1 MAYTVRKLLESEQ
14 FPKMKLLCGEKGL
27 DLEVKGIRIIEI
39 EDMERYLTGGEI
51 LITSFQVYLSC
62 SDREVEQHFE
72 DLVKSDISG
81 FIVKKRKEYDPTGR
95 RLSLLE
101 KHCKKYEIPL
111 VEIPGDFDYWG
122 IIRHVMIQVFDKDT
136 ARLKYFKITHD
147 SFNSFILKNNG
158 SSNTAS
164 DIIKFLS
171 IMIENPVVLYYG
183 NLNCMVS
190 TNSDN
195 SKLILSDEIQPYKP
209 NIITKFQ
216 YMKQMKGSCVQYVV
230 KFAILSEVEVYITI
244 TEENRELTEL
254 DYMAIENAIINLQYG
269 FLSEFAQDEVKKKYQ
284 RDIVHNIL
292 NGLLSSKE
300 MTEAAAQLGMKESD
314 TYRVVDF
321 HTIKKNVQRKY
332 TKEQLQEVG
341 VIVGE
346 LMYLLPDALIYR
358 NMDQIVMIQ
367 QVDSNQTEL
376 EYQKEMEE
384 VEDVIQRSILY
395 RKKDTDF
402 QIGIGKSVEGYQR
415 LKESYHE
422 ASRAIKYIDIIRLV
436 TGDKNKSVVHYSNLG
451 FFQIFGEID
460 DVTELERYIPET
472 LKKSNISVSL
482 IKANRTK
489 ITDSNV
495 YGISYG
501 YDVYAGGAGNDND
514 GDAKDGRSGGFVGF
528 NDEGLLKNNN
538 MYYCDVVRG
547 TKDLVGPFSGKSELD
562 TVYAFNSQ
570 EKVEGENN
578 NYRIYRKLDQ
588 SLDQIEKNNSIL
600 NSSHEKDDASGWDIY
615 TIGHMNPV
623 KTFETLKNAV
633 LVSKGD
639 SVKADLNA
647 YESSA
652 KAVLMS
658 DTKTTLNTGES
669 DTPEPS
675 ESQDPCDENIKL
687 TINKVWKDL
696 NNFDHS
702 RPNSITVTISRTWK
716 DKAGNEKTETVP
728 RYESYKIEGSSDKSK
743 WQKVIKELPA
753 YTTDGDEIYY
763 YTYSITEAKVDGYT
777 TTIDKSQ
784 DGFTFTIT
792 NRHFPGLP
800 DTGGYGSYL
809 IYLIAVL
816 LFLVYFV
823 MRYKKCKENKKAEKL

>member
-62 SDREVEQHFE
+62 NDREVEQHFE

-111 VEIPGDFDYWG
+111 VEISEDSYYWG
-122 IIRHVMIQVFDKDT
+122 IIRYVIMQVFDKAT

-147 SFNSFILKNNG
+147 NFNTFILNNNG
-158 SSNTAS
+158 SCNTAS
-164 DIIKFLS
+164 NIIKFLS
-171 IMIENPVVLYYG
+171 VMIENPVVLYYG

-230 KFAILSEVEVYITI
+230 KFAILSEVEIYITI
-244 TEENRELTEL
+244 TEENRGLTEL

-269 FLSEFAQDEVKKKYQ
+269 FLSEFAQNEVKKTYQ
-284 RDIVHNIL
+284 RDLIHNIL

-321 HTIKKNVQRKY
+321 HTIKNNVQSKY
-332 TKEQLQEVG
+332 TKEQLHEVG
-341 VIVGE
+341 VIEGE
-346 LMYLLPDALIYR
+346 LKHLLPDALIYR

-384 VEDVIQRSILY
+384 VEDVIQRSIFY

-402 QIGIGKSVEGYQR
+402 QIGIGKSVKGYQR

-422 ASRAIKYIDIIRLV
+422 ASQAIKYIEIVRLV

-460 DVTELERYIPET
+460 DMTKLERYIPET
-472 LKKSNISVSL
+472 LKKLYEYDDEHKGELIPTLQMFLSNNQSIRKTAGAMFVHY
-482 IKANRTK
+482 RT
-489 ITDSNV
+489 
-495 YGISYG
+495 ISY
-501 YDVYAGGAGNDND
+501 
-514 GDAKDGRSGGFVGF
+514 R
-528 NDEGLLKNNN
+528 
-538 MYYCDVVRG
+538 M
-547 TKDLVGPFSGKSELD
+547 
-562 TVYAFNSQ
+562 
-570 EKVEGENN
+570 EKIKE
-578 NYRIYRKLDQ
+578 I
-588 SLDQIEKNNSIL
+588 
-600 NSSHEKDDASGWDIY
+600 
-615 TIGHMNPV
+615 
-623 KTFETLKNAV
+623 
-633 LVSKGD
+633 
-639 SVKADLNA
+639 
-647 YESSA
+647 
-652 KAVLMS
+652 
-658 DTKTTLNTGES
+658 TG
-669 DTPEPS
+669 
-675 ESQDPCDENIKL
+675 I
-687 TINKVWKDL
+687 
-696 NNFDHS
+696 NFD
-702 RPNSITVTISRTWK
+702 N
-716 DKAGNEKTETVP
+716 ANEVLAV
-728 RYESYKIEGSSDKSK
+728 SNGLVIYKMLN
-743 WQKVIKELPA
+743 Q
-753 YTTDGDEIYY
+753 
-763 YTYSITEAKVDGYT
+763 
-777 TTIDKSQ
+777 
-784 DGFTFTIT
+784 
-792 NRHFPGLP
+792 
-800 DTGGYGSYL
+800 
-809 IYLIAVL
+809 
-816 LFLVYFV
+816 
-823 MRYKKCKENKKAEKL
+823 

>member
-62 SDREVEQHFE
+62 NDREVEQHFE

-111 VEIPGDFDYWG
+111 VEIPEDLYYWG
-122 IIRHVMIQVFDKDT
+122 IIRYVIMQVFDKAT

-147 SFNSFILKNNG
+147 NFNTFILNNNG
-158 SSNTAS
+158 SCNTAS

-171 IMIENPVVLYYG
+171 VMIENPVVLYYG

-230 KFAILSEVEVYITI
+230 KFAILNEMEIYITI

-284 RDIVHNIL
+284 RDIIHNIL

-332 TKEQLQEVG
+332 TKEQLHEVG

-346 LMYLLPDALIYR
+346 LMHLLPDALIYR

-472 LKKSNISVSL
+472 LKKLYLYDDEHKGEL
-482 IKANRTK
+482 ITTLQMYLRNNQSIKKTAGAMFVHYRT
-489 ITDSNV
+489 
-495 YGISYG
+495 ISYRLE
-501 YDVYAGGAGNDND
+501 
-514 GDAKDGRSGGFVGF
+514 KIKQISG
-528 NDEGLLKNNN
+528 
-538 MYYCDVVRG
+538 
-547 TKDLVGPFSGKSELD
+547 
-562 TVYAFNSQ
+562 
-570 EKVEGENN
+570 
-578 NYRIYRKLDQ
+578 I
-588 SLDQIEKNNSIL
+588 
-600 NSSHEKDDASGWDIY
+600 
-615 TIGHMNPV
+615 
-623 KTFETLKNAV
+623 
-633 LVSKGD
+633 
-639 SVKADLNA
+639 
-647 YESSA
+647 
-652 KAVLMS
+652 
-658 DTKTTLNTGES
+658 
-669 DTPEPS
+669 
-675 ESQDPCDENIKL
+675 
-687 TINKVWKDL
+687 
-696 NNFDHS
+696 NFD
-702 RPNSITVTISRTWK
+702 N
-716 DKAGNEKTETVP
+716 ANEVLAV
-728 RYESYKIEGSSDKSK
+728 SNGLIIYKMLKEIE
-743 WQKVIKELPA
+743 
-753 YTTDGDEIYY
+753 
-763 YTYSITEAKVDGYT
+763 
-777 TTIDKSQ
+777 
-784 DGFTFTIT
+784 
-792 NRHFPGLP
+792 
-800 DTGGYGSYL
+800 
-809 IYLIAVL
+809 
-816 LFLVYFV
+816 
-823 MRYKKCKENKKAEKL
+823 

>member
-62 SDREVEQHFE
+62 NDREVEQHFE

-111 VEIPGDFDYWG
+111 VEIPGDFYYWG
-122 IIRHVMIQVFDKDT
+122 IIRYVIMQVFDKAT

-147 SFNSFILKNNG
+147 NFNAFILNNNG
-158 SSNTAS
+158 SCNTAS
-164 DIIKFLS
+164 NIIKFLS
-171 IMIENPVVLYYG
+171 VMIENPVVLYYG

-230 KFAILSEVEVYITI
+230 KFAILSEVEIYITI

-300 MTEAAAQLGMKESD
+300 MTEAASQLGMKESD

-472 LKKSNISVSL
+472 LKKLYLYDDEHKGEL
-482 IKANRTK
+482 ITTLQMYLRNNQSIKKTAGAMFVHYRT
-489 ITDSNV
+489 
-495 YGISYG
+495 ISYRLE
-501 YDVYAGGAGNDND
+501 
-514 GDAKDGRSGGFVGF
+514 KIKQISGINF
-528 NDEGLLKNNN
+528 
-538 MYYCDVVRG
+538 
-547 TKDLVGPFSGKSELD
+547 
-562 TVYAFNSQ
+562 
-570 EKVEGENN
+570 
-578 NYRIYRKLDQ
+578 
-588 SLDQIEKNNSIL
+588 
-600 NSSHEKDDASGWDIY
+600 DDANEVLAVSNGLIIY
-615 TIGHMNPV
+615 KM
-623 KTFETLKNAV
+623 LK
-633 LVSKGD
+633 
-639 SVKADLNA
+639 
-647 YESSA
+647 E
-652 KAVLMS
+652 
-658 DTKTTLNTGES
+658 
-669 DTPEPS
+669 
-675 ESQDPCDENIKL
+675 
-687 TINKVWKDL
+687 
-696 NNFDHS
+696 
-702 RPNSITVTISRTWK
+702 
-716 DKAGNEKTETVP
+716 
-728 RYESYKIEGSSDKSK
+728 IE
-743 WQKVIKELPA
+743 
-753 YTTDGDEIYY
+753 
-763 YTYSITEAKVDGYT
+763 
-777 TTIDKSQ
+777 
-784 DGFTFTIT
+784 
-792 NRHFPGLP
+792 
-800 DTGGYGSYL
+800 
-809 IYLIAVL
+809 
-816 LFLVYFV
+816 
-823 MRYKKCKENKKAEKL
+823 

>member
-111 VEIPGDFDYWG
+111 VEISEDSYYWG
-122 IIRHVMIQVFDKDT
+122 IIRYVIMQVFDKDT

-147 SFNSFILKNNG
+147 NFNTFILNNNG
-158 SSNTAS
+158 SCNTAS

-230 KFAILSEVEVYITI
+230 KFAILNEMEIYITI

-332 TKEQLQEVG
+332 TKEQLHEVG
-341 VIVGE
+341 VIVSE

-451 FFQIFGEID
+451 FFQIFGKVD
-460 DVTELERYIPET
+460 DMTELERCIPET
-472 LKKSNISVSL
+472 LKKLYLYDDEHKGEL
-482 IKANRTK
+482 ITTLQMYLRNNQSIKKTAGAMFVHYRT
-489 ITDSNV
+489 
-495 YGISYG
+495 ISYRLE
-501 YDVYAGGAGNDND
+501 
-514 GDAKDGRSGGFVGF
+514 KIKQISGINF
-528 NDEGLLKNNN
+528 
-538 MYYCDVVRG
+538 
-547 TKDLVGPFSGKSELD
+547 
-562 TVYAFNSQ
+562 
-570 EKVEGENN
+570 
-578 NYRIYRKLDQ
+578 
-588 SLDQIEKNNSIL
+588 
-600 NSSHEKDDASGWDIY
+600 DDANEVLAVSNGLIIY
-615 TIGHMNPV
+615 KM
-623 KTFETLKNAV
+623 LK
-633 LVSKGD
+633 
-639 SVKADLNA
+639 
-647 YESSA
+647 E
-652 KAVLMS
+652 
-658 DTKTTLNTGES
+658 
-669 DTPEPS
+669 
-675 ESQDPCDENIKL
+675 
-687 TINKVWKDL
+687 
-696 NNFDHS
+696 
-702 RPNSITVTISRTWK
+702 
-716 DKAGNEKTETVP
+716 
-728 RYESYKIEGSSDKSK
+728 IE
-743 WQKVIKELPA
+743 
-753 YTTDGDEIYY
+753 
-763 YTYSITEAKVDGYT
+763 
-777 TTIDKSQ
+777 
-784 DGFTFTIT
+784 
-792 NRHFPGLP
+792 
-800 DTGGYGSYL
+800 
-809 IYLIAVL
+809 
-816 LFLVYFV
+816 
-823 MRYKKCKENKKAEKL
+823 

>member
-62 SDREVEQHFE
+62 NDREVEQHFE

-111 VEIPGDFDYWG
+111 VEIPGDFYYWG
-122 IIRHVMIQVFDKDT
+122 IIRYVIMQVFDKAT

-147 SFNSFILKNNG
+147 NFNAFILNNNG
-158 SSNTAS
+158 SCNTAS
-164 DIIKFLS
+164 NIIKFLS
-171 IMIENPVVLYYG
+171 VMIENPVVLYYG

-230 KFAILSEVEVYITI
+230 KFAILSEVEIYITI

-300 MTEAAAQLGMKESD
+300 MTEAASQLGMKESD

-321 HTIKKNVQRKY
+321 HTITKNVQRKY

-451 FFQIFGEID
+451 FFQIFSKVD
-460 DVTELERYIPET
+460 DMTELERCIPET
-472 LKKSNISVSL
+472 LKKLYLYDDEHKGEL
-482 IKANRTK
+482 ITTLQMYLRNNQSIKKTAGAMFVHYRT
-489 ITDSNV
+489 
-495 YGISYG
+495 ISY
-501 YDVYAGGAGNDND
+501 
-514 GDAKDGRSGGFVGF
+514 R
-528 NDEGLLKNNN
+528 
-538 MYYCDVVRG
+538 
-547 TKDLVGPFSGKSELD
+547 
-562 TVYAFNSQ
+562 
-570 EKVEGENN
+570 
-578 NYRIYRKLDQ
+578 
-588 SLDQIEKNNSIL
+588 IEKI
-600 NSSHEKDDASGWDIY
+600 KQISGI
-615 TIGHMNPV
+615 
-623 KTFETLKNAV
+623 
-633 LVSKGD
+633 
-639 SVKADLNA
+639 
-647 YESSA
+647 
-652 KAVLMS
+652 
-658 DTKTTLNTGES
+658 
-669 DTPEPS
+669 
-675 ESQDPCDENIKL
+675 
-687 TINKVWKDL
+687 
-696 NNFDHS
+696 NFD
-702 RPNSITVTISRTWK
+702 N
-716 DKAGNEKTETVP
+716 ANEVLAV
-728 RYESYKIEGSSDKSK
+728 SNGLIIYKMLKEIE
-743 WQKVIKELPA
+743 
-753 YTTDGDEIYY
+753 
-763 YTYSITEAKVDGYT
+763 
-777 TTIDKSQ
+777 
-784 DGFTFTIT
+784 
-792 NRHFPGLP
+792 
-800 DTGGYGSYL
+800 
-809 IYLIAVL
+809 
-816 LFLVYFV
+816 
-823 MRYKKCKENKKAEKL
+823 

>member
-62 SDREVEQHFE
+62 NDREVEQHFE

-111 VEIPGDFDYWG
+111 VEISEDLYYWG
-122 IIRHVMIQVFDKDT
+122 IIRYVIMQVFDKVT

-147 SFNSFILKNNG
+147 NFNTFILNNNG
-158 SSNTAS
+158 SCNTAS

-171 IMIENPVVLYYG
+171 VMIENPVVLYYG

-230 KFAILSEVEVYITI
+230 KFAILNEMEIYITI

-300 MTEAAAQLGMKESD
+300 MTEAASQLGMKESD

-321 HTIKKNVQRKY
+321 HTITKNVQRKY
-332 TKEQLQEVG
+332 TKEQLHEVG
-341 VIVGE
+341 VIEGE
-346 LMYLLPDALIYR
+346 LMHLLPDALIYR

-367 QVDSNQTEL
+367 QVDSDQTEL

-422 ASRAIKYIDIIRLV
+422 ASQAIKYIEIIRQV

-451 FFQIFGEID
+451 FFQIFGKVD
-460 DVTELERYIPET
+460 DMTELERCIPET
-472 LKKSNISVSL
+472 LKKLYLYDDEHKGEL
-482 IKANRTK
+482 ITTLQMYLRNNQSIKKTAGAMFVHYRT
-489 ITDSNV
+489 
-495 YGISYG
+495 ISYRLE
-501 YDVYAGGAGNDND
+501 
-514 GDAKDGRSGGFVGF
+514 KIKQISG
-528 NDEGLLKNNN
+528 
-538 MYYCDVVRG
+538 
-547 TKDLVGPFSGKSELD
+547 
-562 TVYAFNSQ
+562 
-570 EKVEGENN
+570 
-578 NYRIYRKLDQ
+578 I
-588 SLDQIEKNNSIL
+588 
-600 NSSHEKDDASGWDIY
+600 
-615 TIGHMNPV
+615 
-623 KTFETLKNAV
+623 
-633 LVSKGD
+633 
-639 SVKADLNA
+639 
-647 YESSA
+647 
-652 KAVLMS
+652 
-658 DTKTTLNTGES
+658 
-669 DTPEPS
+669 
-675 ESQDPCDENIKL
+675 
-687 TINKVWKDL
+687 
-696 NNFDHS
+696 NFD
-702 RPNSITVTISRTWK
+702 N
-716 DKAGNEKTETVP
+716 ANEVLAV
-728 RYESYKIEGSSDKSK
+728 SNGLIIYKMLKEIE
-743 WQKVIKELPA
+743 
-753 YTTDGDEIYY
+753 
-763 YTYSITEAKVDGYT
+763 
-777 TTIDKSQ
+777 
-784 DGFTFTIT
+784 
-792 NRHFPGLP
+792 
-800 DTGGYGSYL
+800 
-809 IYLIAVL
+809 
-816 LFLVYFV
+816 
-823 MRYKKCKENKKAEKL
+823 

>member
-62 SDREVEQHFE
+62 NDREVEQHFE

-111 VEIPGDFDYWG
+111 VEIPEDFNYWR

-147 SFNSFILKNNG
+147 SFNTFVLKNNG
-158 SSNTAS
+158 SRNTAR
-164 DIIKFLS
+164 DIIGFLS
-171 IMIENPVVLYYG
+171 IMIENPVALYYG
-183 NLNCMVS
+183 NLNCMDL

-216 YMKQMKGSCVQYVV
+216 YMKQMKESCVQYVV
-230 KFAILSEVEVYITI
+230 KFTILSEVEIYITI

-300 MTEAAAQLGMKESD
+300 MIEAAAQLGMKESD

-321 HTIKKNVQRKY
+321 HTIKKKVQRKY
-332 TKEQLQEVG
+332 TQEQLNEVG
-341 VIVGE
+341 VIVDE
-346 LMYLLPDALIYR
+346 LMQLLPDVLIYR

-367 QVDSNQTEL
+367 QVYSNQTEL
-376 EYQKEMEE
+376 EYQEEMEE
-384 VEDVIQRSILY
+384 VKDIIQRSILY

-422 ASRAIKYIDIIRLV
+422 ASQAIKYIEIIRQV

-451 FFQIFGEID
+451 FFQIFGKVD
-460 DVTELERYIPET
+460 DMTELERCIPET
-472 LKKSNISVSL
+472 LKKLYLYDDEHKGEL
-482 IKANRTK
+482 ITTFQMYLRNNQSIKKTAGAMFVHYRT
-489 ITDSNV
+489 
-495 YGISYG
+495 ISYRLE
-501 YDVYAGGAGNDND
+501 
-514 GDAKDGRSGGFVGF
+514 KIKQISG
-528 NDEGLLKNNN
+528 
-538 MYYCDVVRG
+538 
-547 TKDLVGPFSGKSELD
+547 
-562 TVYAFNSQ
+562 
-570 EKVEGENN
+570 
-578 NYRIYRKLDQ
+578 I
-588 SLDQIEKNNSIL
+588 
-600 NSSHEKDDASGWDIY
+600 
-615 TIGHMNPV
+615 
-623 KTFETLKNAV
+623 
-633 LVSKGD
+633 
-639 SVKADLNA
+639 
-647 YESSA
+647 
-652 KAVLMS
+652 
-658 DTKTTLNTGES
+658 
-669 DTPEPS
+669 
-675 ESQDPCDENIKL
+675 
-687 TINKVWKDL
+687 
-696 NNFDHS
+696 NFD
-702 RPNSITVTISRTWK
+702 N
-716 DKAGNEKTETVP
+716 ANEVLAV
-728 RYESYKIEGSSDKSK
+728 SNGLIIYKMLKEIE
-743 WQKVIKELPA
+743 
-753 YTTDGDEIYY
+753 
-763 YTYSITEAKVDGYT
+763 
-777 TTIDKSQ
+777 
-784 DGFTFTIT
+784 
-792 NRHFPGLP
+792 
-800 DTGGYGSYL
+800 
-809 IYLIAVL
+809 
-816 LFLVYFV
+816 
-823 MRYKKCKENKKAEKL
+823 

>member
-1 MAYTVRKLLESEQ
+1 MGYTVRKLLESEQ

-111 VEIPGDFDYWG
+111 VEISEDSYYWG
-122 IIRHVMIQVFDKDT
+122 IIRYVIMQVFDKDT

-147 SFNSFILKNNG
+147 NFNTFILNNNG
-158 SSNTAS
+158 SCNTAS

-230 KFAILSEVEVYITI
+230 KFAILNEMEIYITI

-284 RDIVHNIL
+284 RDLIHNIL

-332 TKEQLQEVG
+332 TKEQLHEVG

-451 FFQIFGEID
+451 FFQIFGKVD
-460 DVTELERYIPET
+460 DMTELERCIPET
-472 LKKSNISVSL
+472 LKKLYLYDDEHKGEL
-482 IKANRTK
+482 ITTLQMYLRNKQSIRKTADAMFVHYRT
-489 ITDSNV
+489 
-495 YGISYG
+495 ISYRLE
-501 YDVYAGGAGNDND
+501 
-514 GDAKDGRSGGFVGF
+514 KIKQISG
-528 NDEGLLKNNN
+528 
-538 MYYCDVVRG
+538 
-547 TKDLVGPFSGKSELD
+547 
-562 TVYAFNSQ
+562 
-570 EKVEGENN
+570 
-578 NYRIYRKLDQ
+578 I
-588 SLDQIEKNNSIL
+588 
-600 NSSHEKDDASGWDIY
+600 
-615 TIGHMNPV
+615 
-623 KTFETLKNAV
+623 
-633 LVSKGD
+633 
-639 SVKADLNA
+639 
-647 YESSA
+647 
-652 KAVLMS
+652 
-658 DTKTTLNTGES
+658 
-669 DTPEPS
+669 
-675 ESQDPCDENIKL
+675 
-687 TINKVWKDL
+687 
-696 NNFDHS
+696 NFD
-702 RPNSITVTISRTWK
+702 N
-716 DKAGNEKTETVP
+716 ANEVLAV
-728 RYESYKIEGSSDKSK
+728 SNGLIIYKMLKEIE
-743 WQKVIKELPA
+743 
-753 YTTDGDEIYY
+753 
-763 YTYSITEAKVDGYT
+763 
-777 TTIDKSQ
+777 
-784 DGFTFTIT
+784 
-792 NRHFPGLP
+792 
-800 DTGGYGSYL
+800 
-809 IYLIAVL
+809 
-816 LFLVYFV
+816 
-823 MRYKKCKENKKAEKL
+823 

>member
-62 SDREVEQHFE
+62 NDREVEQHFE

-111 VEIPGDFDYWG
+111 VEISEDSYYWG
-122 IIRHVMIQVFDKDT
+122 IIRYVIMQVFDKAT

-147 SFNSFILKNNG
+147 NFNAFILNNNG
-158 SSNTAS
+158 SCNTAS
-164 DIIKFLS
+164 NIIKFLS
-171 IMIENPVVLYYG
+171 VMIENPVVLYYG

-230 KFAILSEVEVYITI
+230 KFAILSEVEIYITI

-321 HTIKKNVQRKY
+321 HTITKNVQRKY
-332 TKEQLQEVG
+332 TKEQLHEVG
-341 VIVGE
+341 VIEGE
-346 LMYLLPDALIYR
+346 LMHLLPDALIYR

-367 QVDSNQTEL
+367 QVDSEQTEL

-436 TGDKNKSVVHYSNLG
+436 TGDKNKSVVHYSSLG

-472 LKKSNISVSL
+472 LKKLYLYDDEHKGEL
-482 IKANRTK
+482 ITTLQMYLRNNQSIKKTASAMFVHYRT
-489 ITDSNV
+489 
-495 YGISYG
+495 ISYRLE
-501 YDVYAGGAGNDND
+501 
-514 GDAKDGRSGGFVGF
+514 KIKQISG
-528 NDEGLLKNNN
+528 
-538 MYYCDVVRG
+538 
-547 TKDLVGPFSGKSELD
+547 
-562 TVYAFNSQ
+562 
-570 EKVEGENN
+570 
-578 NYRIYRKLDQ
+578 I
-588 SLDQIEKNNSIL
+588 
-600 NSSHEKDDASGWDIY
+600 
-615 TIGHMNPV
+615 
-623 KTFETLKNAV
+623 
-633 LVSKGD
+633 
-639 SVKADLNA
+639 
-647 YESSA
+647 
-652 KAVLMS
+652 
-658 DTKTTLNTGES
+658 
-669 DTPEPS
+669 
-675 ESQDPCDENIKL
+675 
-687 TINKVWKDL
+687 
-696 NNFDHS
+696 NFD
-702 RPNSITVTISRTWK
+702 N
-716 DKAGNEKTETVP
+716 ANEVLAV
-728 RYESYKIEGSSDKSK
+728 SNGLIIYKMLKEIE
-743 WQKVIKELPA
+743 
-753 YTTDGDEIYY
+753 
-763 YTYSITEAKVDGYT
+763 
-777 TTIDKSQ
+777 
-784 DGFTFTIT
+784 
-792 NRHFPGLP
+792 
-800 DTGGYGSYL
+800 
-809 IYLIAVL
+809 
-816 LFLVYFV
+816 
-823 MRYKKCKENKKAEKL
+823 

>member
-62 SDREVEQHFE
+62 NDREVEQHFE

-111 VEIPGDFDYWG
+111 VEISEDSYYWG
-122 IIRHVMIQVFDKDT
+122 IIRYVIMQVFDKAT

-147 SFNSFILKNNG
+147 NFNTFILNNNG
-158 SSNTAS
+158 SCNTAS
-164 DIIKFLS
+164 NIIKFLS
-171 IMIENPVVLYYG
+171 VMIENPVVLYYG

-230 KFAILSEVEVYITI
+230 KFAILSEVEIYITI
-244 TEENRELTEL
+244 TEENRGLTEL

-284 RDIVHNIL
+284 RDLIHNIL

-321 HTIKKNVQRKY
+321 HTIKNNVQSKY
-332 TKEQLQEVG
+332 TKEQLHEVG
-341 VIVGE
+341 VIEGE
-346 LMYLLPDALIYR
+346 LKHLLPDALIYR

-367 QVDSNQTEL
+367 QVDSDQTEL

-384 VEDVIQRSILY
+384 IEEVIQRSILY

-415 LKESYHE
+415 LKESYQE

-436 TGDKNKSVVHYSNLG
+436 TGDKNKSVVHYSSLG

-472 LKKSNISVSL
+472 LKKLYLYDDEHKGEL
-482 IKANRTK
+482 ITTLQMYLRNNQSIKKTADAMFVHYRT
-489 ITDSNV
+489 
-495 YGISYG
+495 ISYRLE
-501 YDVYAGGAGNDND
+501 
-514 GDAKDGRSGGFVGF
+514 KIKQISG
-528 NDEGLLKNNN
+528 
-538 MYYCDVVRG
+538 
-547 TKDLVGPFSGKSELD
+547 
-562 TVYAFNSQ
+562 
-570 EKVEGENN
+570 
-578 NYRIYRKLDQ
+578 I
-588 SLDQIEKNNSIL
+588 
-600 NSSHEKDDASGWDIY
+600 
-615 TIGHMNPV
+615 
-623 KTFETLKNAV
+623 
-633 LVSKGD
+633 
-639 SVKADLNA
+639 
-647 YESSA
+647 
-652 KAVLMS
+652 
-658 DTKTTLNTGES
+658 
-669 DTPEPS
+669 
-675 ESQDPCDENIKL
+675 
-687 TINKVWKDL
+687 
-696 NNFDHS
+696 NFD
-702 RPNSITVTISRTWK
+702 N
-716 DKAGNEKTETVP
+716 ANEVLAV
-728 RYESYKIEGSSDKSK
+728 SNGLIIYKMLKEIE
-743 WQKVIKELPA
+743 
-753 YTTDGDEIYY
+753 
-763 YTYSITEAKVDGYT
+763 
-777 TTIDKSQ
+777 
-784 DGFTFTIT
+784 
-792 NRHFPGLP
+792 
-800 DTGGYGSYL
+800 
-809 IYLIAVL
+809 
-816 LFLVYFV
+816 
-823 MRYKKCKENKKAEKL
+823 

>member
-81 FIVKKRKEYDPTGR
+81 FIVKEGKEYDPTGR

-111 VEIPGDFDYWG
+111 VEISEDFYYWG
-122 IIRHVMIQVFDKDT
+122 IIRYVIMQVFDKAT

-147 SFNSFILKNNG
+147 SFNTFILKNNG

-195 SKLILSDEIQPYKP
+195 SKLILSDEFQPYKP

-230 KFAILSEVEVYITI
+230 KFAILSEVEIYITI

-300 MTEAAAQLGMKESD
+300 MTEAALQLGMKESD

-321 HTIKKNVQRKY
+321 HTIKKNAQRKY

-451 FFQIFGEID
+451 FFQIFGKVD
-460 DVTELERYIPET
+460 DMTELERCIPET
-472 LKKSNISVSL
+472 LKKLYLYDDEHKGEL
-482 IKANRTK
+482 ITTLQMYLRNNQSIKKTAGAMFVHYRT
-489 ITDSNV
+489 
-495 YGISYG
+495 ISYRLE
-501 YDVYAGGAGNDND
+501 
-514 GDAKDGRSGGFVGF
+514 KIKQISG
-528 NDEGLLKNNN
+528 
-538 MYYCDVVRG
+538 
-547 TKDLVGPFSGKSELD
+547 
-562 TVYAFNSQ
+562 
-570 EKVEGENN
+570 
-578 NYRIYRKLDQ
+578 I
-588 SLDQIEKNNSIL
+588 
-600 NSSHEKDDASGWDIY
+600 
-615 TIGHMNPV
+615 
-623 KTFETLKNAV
+623 
-633 LVSKGD
+633 
-639 SVKADLNA
+639 
-647 YESSA
+647 
-652 KAVLMS
+652 
-658 DTKTTLNTGES
+658 
-669 DTPEPS
+669 
-675 ESQDPCDENIKL
+675 
-687 TINKVWKDL
+687 
-696 NNFDHS
+696 NFD
-702 RPNSITVTISRTWK
+702 N
-716 DKAGNEKTETVP
+716 ANEVLAV
-728 RYESYKIEGSSDKSK
+728 SNGLIIYKMLKEIE
-743 WQKVIKELPA
+743 
-753 YTTDGDEIYY
+753 
-763 YTYSITEAKVDGYT
+763 
-777 TTIDKSQ
+777 
-784 DGFTFTIT
+784 
-792 NRHFPGLP
+792 
-800 DTGGYGSYL
+800 
-809 IYLIAVL
+809 
-816 LFLVYFV
+816 
-823 MRYKKCKENKKAEKL
+823 

>member
-62 SDREVEQHFE
+62 NDREVEQHFE

-111 VEIPGDFDYWG
+111 VEISEDFYYWG

-147 SFNSFILKNNG
+147 NFNTFILKNNG

-164 DIIKFLS
+164 DIIRFLS

-230 KFAILSEVEVYITI
+230 KFAIWSEVEIYITI
-244 TEENRELTEL
+244 TEENRGLTEL

-284 RDIVHNIL
+284 RDLIHNIL

-321 HTIKKNVQRKY
+321 HTIKNNVQSKY
-332 TKEQLQEVG
+332 TKEQLHEVD
-341 VIVGE
+341 VIEGE
-346 LMYLLPDALIYR
+346 LKHLLPDALIYR

-367 QVDSNQTEL
+367 QVDSEQTEL

-384 VEDVIQRSILY
+384 VEDVIQRSIFY

-422 ASRAIKYIDIIRLV
+422 ASQAIKYIEIIRQV

-451 FFQIFGEID
+451 FFQIFGKVD
-460 DVTELERYIPET
+460 DMTELERCIPET
-472 LKKSNISVSL
+472 LKKLYLYDDEHKGEL
-482 IKANRTK
+482 ITTLQMYLRNNQSIKKTAGAMFVHYRT
-489 ITDSNV
+489 
-495 YGISYG
+495 ISYRLE
-501 YDVYAGGAGNDND
+501 
-514 GDAKDGRSGGFVGF
+514 KIKQISG
-528 NDEGLLKNNN
+528 
-538 MYYCDVVRG
+538 
-547 TKDLVGPFSGKSELD
+547 
-562 TVYAFNSQ
+562 
-570 EKVEGENN
+570 
-578 NYRIYRKLDQ
+578 I
-588 SLDQIEKNNSIL
+588 
-600 NSSHEKDDASGWDIY
+600 
-615 TIGHMNPV
+615 
-623 KTFETLKNAV
+623 
-633 LVSKGD
+633 
-639 SVKADLNA
+639 
-647 YESSA
+647 
-652 KAVLMS
+652 
-658 DTKTTLNTGES
+658 
-669 DTPEPS
+669 
-675 ESQDPCDENIKL
+675 
-687 TINKVWKDL
+687 
-696 NNFDHS
+696 NFD
-702 RPNSITVTISRTWK
+702 N
-716 DKAGNEKTETVP
+716 ANEVLAV
-728 RYESYKIEGSSDKSK
+728 SNGLIIYKMLKEIE
-743 WQKVIKELPA
+743 
-753 YTTDGDEIYY
+753 
-763 YTYSITEAKVDGYT
+763 
-777 TTIDKSQ
+777 
-784 DGFTFTIT
+784 
-792 NRHFPGLP
+792 
-800 DTGGYGSYL
+800 
-809 IYLIAVL
+809 
-816 LFLVYFV
+816 
-823 MRYKKCKENKKAEKL
+823 

>member
-111 VEIPGDFDYWG
+111 VEISEDSYYWG
-122 IIRHVMIQVFDKDT
+122 IIRYVIMQVFDKDT

-147 SFNSFILKNNG
+147 NFNTFILNNNG
-158 SSNTAS
+158 SCNTAS

-171 IMIENPVVLYYG
+171 VMIENPVVLYYG

-230 KFAILSEVEVYITI
+230 KFAILSEVEIYITI

-472 LKKSNISVSL
+472 LKKLYLYDDEHKGEL
-482 IKANRTK
+482 ITTLQMYLRNNQSIKKTASAMFVHYRT
-489 ITDSNV
+489 
-495 YGISYG
+495 ISYRLE
-501 YDVYAGGAGNDND
+501 
-514 GDAKDGRSGGFVGF
+514 KIKQISG
-528 NDEGLLKNNN
+528 
-538 MYYCDVVRG
+538 
-547 TKDLVGPFSGKSELD
+547 
-562 TVYAFNSQ
+562 
-570 EKVEGENN
+570 
-578 NYRIYRKLDQ
+578 I
-588 SLDQIEKNNSIL
+588 
-600 NSSHEKDDASGWDIY
+600 
-615 TIGHMNPV
+615 
-623 KTFETLKNAV
+623 
-633 LVSKGD
+633 
-639 SVKADLNA
+639 
-647 YESSA
+647 
-652 KAVLMS
+652 
-658 DTKTTLNTGES
+658 
-669 DTPEPS
+669 
-675 ESQDPCDENIKL
+675 
-687 TINKVWKDL
+687 
-696 NNFDHS
+696 NFD
-702 RPNSITVTISRTWK
+702 N
-716 DKAGNEKTETVP
+716 ANEVLAV
-728 RYESYKIEGSSDKSK
+728 SNGLIIYKMLKEIE
-743 WQKVIKELPA
+743 
-753 YTTDGDEIYY
+753 
-763 YTYSITEAKVDGYT
+763 
-777 TTIDKSQ
+777 
-784 DGFTFTIT
+784 
-792 NRHFPGLP
+792 
-800 DTGGYGSYL
+800 
-809 IYLIAVL
+809 
-816 LFLVYFV
+816 
-823 MRYKKCKENKKAEKL
+823 

>member
-62 SDREVEQHFE
+62 NDREVEQHFE

-111 VEIPGDFDYWG
+111 VEISEDLHYWG
-122 IIRHVMIQVFDKDT
+122 IIRYVIMQVFDKAT

-147 SFNSFILKNNG
+147 NFNAFILNNNG
-158 SSNTAS
+158 SCNTAS
-164 DIIKFLS
+164 NIIKFLS
-171 IMIENPVVLYYG
+171 VMIENPVVLYYG

-230 KFAILSEVEVYITI
+230 KFAILSEVEIYITI

-321 HTIKKNVQRKY
+321 HTIKKNVQSKY
-332 TKEQLQEVG
+332 TKEQLHEVG
-341 VIVGE
+341 VIVSE
-346 LMYLLPDALIYR
+346 LKHLLPDALIYR

-472 LKKSNISVSL
+472 LKKLYLYDDEHKGEL
-482 IKANRTK
+482 ITTLQMYLRNNQSIKKTADAMFVHYRT
-489 ITDSNV
+489 
-495 YGISYG
+495 ISYRLEKIKQVSG
-501 YDVYAGGAGNDND
+501 IDFDN
-514 GDAKDGRSGGFVGF
+514 ANEVLAVS
-528 NDEGLLKNNN
+528 NGLIIYKMLK
-538 MYYCDVVRG
+538 
-547 TKDLVGPFSGKSELD
+547 E
-562 TVYAFNSQ
+562 
-570 EKVEGENN
+570 
-578 NYRIYRKLDQ
+578 
-588 SLDQIEKNNSIL
+588 IE
-600 NSSHEKDDASGWDIY
+600 
-615 TIGHMNPV
+615 
-623 KTFETLKNAV
+623 
-633 LVSKGD
+633 
-639 SVKADLNA
+639 
-647 YESSA
+647 
-652 KAVLMS
+652 
-658 DTKTTLNTGES
+658 
-669 DTPEPS
+669 
-675 ESQDPCDENIKL
+675 
-687 TINKVWKDL
+687 
-696 NNFDHS
+696 
-702 RPNSITVTISRTWK
+702 
-716 DKAGNEKTETVP
+716 
-728 RYESYKIEGSSDKSK
+728 
-743 WQKVIKELPA
+743 
-753 YTTDGDEIYY
+753 
-763 YTYSITEAKVDGYT
+763 
-777 TTIDKSQ
+777 
-784 DGFTFTIT
+784 
-792 NRHFPGLP
+792 
-800 DTGGYGSYL
+800 
-809 IYLIAVL
+809 
-816 LFLVYFV
+816 
-823 MRYKKCKENKKAEKL
+823 

>member
-51 LITSFQVYLSC
+51 LITNFQVYLSC

-111 VEIPGDFDYWG
+111 VEISQDSYYWG
-122 IIRHVMIQVFDKDT
+122 IIRYVIMQVFDKDT

-147 SFNSFILKNNG
+147 SFNTFILKNNG

-171 IMIENPVVLYYG
+171 IMLENPVVLYYG

-230 KFAILSEVEVYITI
+230 KFAILSEVEIYITI

-300 MTEAAAQLGMKESD
+300 MTEAALQLGMKESD

-321 HTIKKNVQRKY
+321 HTIKKNAQRKY

-472 LKKSNISVSL
+472 LKKLYLYDDEHKGEL
-482 IKANRTK
+482 ITTLQMYLRNNQSIKKTADEMFVHYRT
-489 ITDSNV
+489 
-495 YGISYG
+495 ISYRLE
-501 YDVYAGGAGNDND
+501 
-514 GDAKDGRSGGFVGF
+514 KIKQISG
-528 NDEGLLKNNN
+528 
-538 MYYCDVVRG
+538 
-547 TKDLVGPFSGKSELD
+547 
-562 TVYAFNSQ
+562 
-570 EKVEGENN
+570 
-578 NYRIYRKLDQ
+578 I
-588 SLDQIEKNNSIL
+588 
-600 NSSHEKDDASGWDIY
+600 
-615 TIGHMNPV
+615 
-623 KTFETLKNAV
+623 
-633 LVSKGD
+633 
-639 SVKADLNA
+639 
-647 YESSA
+647 
-652 KAVLMS
+652 
-658 DTKTTLNTGES
+658 
-669 DTPEPS
+669 
-675 ESQDPCDENIKL
+675 
-687 TINKVWKDL
+687 
-696 NNFDHS
+696 NFD
-702 RPNSITVTISRTWK
+702 N
-716 DKAGNEKTETVP
+716 ANEVLAV
-728 RYESYKIEGSSDKSK
+728 SNGLIIYKMLKEIE
-743 WQKVIKELPA
+743 
-753 YTTDGDEIYY
+753 
-763 YTYSITEAKVDGYT
+763 
-777 TTIDKSQ
+777 
-784 DGFTFTIT
+784 
-792 NRHFPGLP
+792 
-800 DTGGYGSYL
+800 
-809 IYLIAVL
+809 
-816 LFLVYFV
+816 
-823 MRYKKCKENKKAEKL
+823 

>member
-111 VEIPGDFDYWG
+111 VEISEDSYYWG
-122 IIRHVMIQVFDKDT
+122 IIRYVMIQVFDKDT

-147 SFNSFILKNNG
+147 SFNTFILKNNG

-183 NLNCMVS
+183 DLNCMVS

-230 KFAILSEVEVYITI
+230 KFAILSEVEIYITI

-269 FLSEFAQDEVKKKYQ
+269 FLSEFAQNEVKKTYQ
-284 RDIVHNIL
+284 RDLIHNIL

-332 TKEQLQEVG
+332 TKEQLHEVG

-346 LMYLLPDALIYR
+346 LMYLLPAALIYR

-367 QVDSNQTEL
+367 QVDSDQTEL

-384 VEDVIQRSILY
+384 IEEVIQRSILY

-415 LKESYHE
+415 LKESYYE
-422 ASRAIKYIDIIRLV
+422 ASQAIKYIEIIRQV
-436 TGDKNKSVVHYSNLG
+436 TGDKNKSVVQYSNLG
-451 FFQIFGEID
+451 FFQIFGKVD
-460 DVTELERYIPET
+460 DMTELERCIPET
-472 LKKSNISVSL
+472 LKKLYLYDDEHKGEL
-482 IKANRTK
+482 ITTLQMYLRNNQSIKKTASAMFVHYRT
-489 ITDSNV
+489 
-495 YGISYG
+495 ISYRLE
-501 YDVYAGGAGNDND
+501 
-514 GDAKDGRSGGFVGF
+514 KIKQISG
-528 NDEGLLKNNN
+528 
-538 MYYCDVVRG
+538 
-547 TKDLVGPFSGKSELD
+547 
-562 TVYAFNSQ
+562 
-570 EKVEGENN
+570 
-578 NYRIYRKLDQ
+578 I
-588 SLDQIEKNNSIL
+588 
-600 NSSHEKDDASGWDIY
+600 
-615 TIGHMNPV
+615 
-623 KTFETLKNAV
+623 
-633 LVSKGD
+633 
-639 SVKADLNA
+639 
-647 YESSA
+647 
-652 KAVLMS
+652 
-658 DTKTTLNTGES
+658 
-669 DTPEPS
+669 
-675 ESQDPCDENIKL
+675 
-687 TINKVWKDL
+687 
-696 NNFDHS
+696 NFD
-702 RPNSITVTISRTWK
+702 N
-716 DKAGNEKTETVP
+716 ANEVLAV
-728 RYESYKIEGSSDKSK
+728 SNGLIIYKMLKEIE
-743 WQKVIKELPA
+743 
-753 YTTDGDEIYY
+753 
-763 YTYSITEAKVDGYT
+763 
-777 TTIDKSQ
+777 
-784 DGFTFTIT
+784 
-792 NRHFPGLP
+792 
-800 DTGGYGSYL
+800 
-809 IYLIAVL
+809 
-816 LFLVYFV
+816 
-823 MRYKKCKENKKAEKL
+823 

>member
-111 VEIPGDFDYWG
+111 VEISEDLHYWG
-122 IIRHVMIQVFDKDT
+122 IIRYVIMQVFDKAT

-147 SFNSFILKNNG
+147 NFNAFILNNNG
-158 SSNTAS
+158 SCNTAS
-164 DIIKFLS
+164 NIIKFLS
-171 IMIENPVVLYYG
+171 VMIENPVVLYYG

-230 KFAILSEVEVYITI
+230 KFAILSEVEIYITI

-284 RDIVHNIL
+284 RDIIHNIL

-332 TKEQLQEVG
+332 TKEQLHEVG

-346 LMYLLPDALIYR
+346 LTYLLPDALIYR

-472 LKKSNISVSL
+472 LKKLYLYDDEHKGEL
-482 IKANRTK
+482 ITTLQMYLRNKQSIRKTADAMFVHYRT
-489 ITDSNV
+489 
-495 YGISYG
+495 ISYRLE
-501 YDVYAGGAGNDND
+501 
-514 GDAKDGRSGGFVGF
+514 KIKQISG
-528 NDEGLLKNNN
+528 
-538 MYYCDVVRG
+538 
-547 TKDLVGPFSGKSELD
+547 
-562 TVYAFNSQ
+562 
-570 EKVEGENN
+570 
-578 NYRIYRKLDQ
+578 I
-588 SLDQIEKNNSIL
+588 
-600 NSSHEKDDASGWDIY
+600 
-615 TIGHMNPV
+615 
-623 KTFETLKNAV
+623 
-633 LVSKGD
+633 
-639 SVKADLNA
+639 
-647 YESSA
+647 
-652 KAVLMS
+652 
-658 DTKTTLNTGES
+658 
-669 DTPEPS
+669 
-675 ESQDPCDENIKL
+675 
-687 TINKVWKDL
+687 
-696 NNFDHS
+696 NFD
-702 RPNSITVTISRTWK
+702 N
-716 DKAGNEKTETVP
+716 ANEVLAV
-728 RYESYKIEGSSDKSK
+728 SNGLIIYKMLKEIE
-743 WQKVIKELPA
+743 
-753 YTTDGDEIYY
+753 
-763 YTYSITEAKVDGYT
+763 
-777 TTIDKSQ
+777 
-784 DGFTFTIT
+784 
-792 NRHFPGLP
+792 
-800 DTGGYGSYL
+800 
-809 IYLIAVL
+809 
-816 LFLVYFV
+816 
-823 MRYKKCKENKKAEKL
+823 

>member
-62 SDREVEQHFE
+62 NDREVEQHFE

-111 VEIPGDFDYWG
+111 VEISEDSYYWG
-122 IIRHVMIQVFDKDT
+122 IIRYVIMQVFDKDT

-147 SFNSFILKNNG
+147 NFNTFILNNNG
-158 SSNTAS
+158 SCNTAS

-171 IMIENPVVLYYG
+171 VMIENPVVLYYG

-230 KFAILSEVEVYITI
+230 KFAILNEMEIYITI

-284 RDIVHNIL
+284 RDLIHNIL

-321 HTIKKNVQRKY
+321 HTITKNVQRKY
-332 TKEQLQEVG
+332 TKEQLHEVG
-341 VIVGE
+341 VIEGE
-346 LMYLLPDALIYR
+346 LMHLLPDALIYR

-451 FFQIFGEID
+451 FFQIFGKVD

-472 LKKSNISVSL
+472 LKKLYLYDDEHKGEL
-482 IKANRTK
+482 ITTLQMYLRNKQSIRKTADAMFVHYRT
-489 ITDSNV
+489 
-495 YGISYG
+495 ISYRLE
-501 YDVYAGGAGNDND
+501 
-514 GDAKDGRSGGFVGF
+514 KIKQISG
-528 NDEGLLKNNN
+528 
-538 MYYCDVVRG
+538 
-547 TKDLVGPFSGKSELD
+547 
-562 TVYAFNSQ
+562 
-570 EKVEGENN
+570 
-578 NYRIYRKLDQ
+578 I
-588 SLDQIEKNNSIL
+588 
-600 NSSHEKDDASGWDIY
+600 
-615 TIGHMNPV
+615 
-623 KTFETLKNAV
+623 
-633 LVSKGD
+633 
-639 SVKADLNA
+639 
-647 YESSA
+647 
-652 KAVLMS
+652 
-658 DTKTTLNTGES
+658 
-669 DTPEPS
+669 
-675 ESQDPCDENIKL
+675 
-687 TINKVWKDL
+687 
-696 NNFDHS
+696 NFD
-702 RPNSITVTISRTWK
+702 N
-716 DKAGNEKTETVP
+716 ANEVLAV
-728 RYESYKIEGSSDKSK
+728 SNGLIIYKMLKEIE
-743 WQKVIKELPA
+743 
-753 YTTDGDEIYY
+753 
-763 YTYSITEAKVDGYT
+763 
-777 TTIDKSQ
+777 
-784 DGFTFTIT
+784 
-792 NRHFPGLP
+792 
-800 DTGGYGSYL
+800 
-809 IYLIAVL
+809 
-816 LFLVYFV
+816 
-823 MRYKKCKENKKAEKL
+823 

>member
-111 VEIPGDFDYWG
+111 VEISEDSYYWG
-122 IIRHVMIQVFDKDT
+122 IIRYVMIQVFDKDT

-147 SFNSFILKNNG
+147 SFNTFILKNNG

-183 NLNCMVS
+183 DLNCMVS

-230 KFAILSEVEVYITI
+230 KFAILSEVEIYITI

-269 FLSEFAQDEVKKKYQ
+269 FLSEFAQNEVKKTYQ
-284 RDIVHNIL
+284 RDLIHNIL

-332 TKEQLQEVG
+332 TKEQLHEVG
-341 VIVGE
+341 VIEGE
-346 LMYLLPDALIYR
+346 LMHLLPDALIYR

-367 QVDSNQTEL
+367 QVDSDQTEL

-384 VEDVIQRSILY
+384 IEEVIQRSILY

-415 LKESYHE
+415 LKESYQE

-436 TGDKNKSVVHYSNLG
+436 TGDKNKSVVHYSSLG

-472 LKKSNISVSL
+472 LKKLYLYDDEHKGEL
-482 IKANRTK
+482 ITTLQMYLRNNQSIKKTADAMFVHYRT
-489 ITDSNV
+489 
-495 YGISYG
+495 ISYRLE
-501 YDVYAGGAGNDND
+501 
-514 GDAKDGRSGGFVGF
+514 KIKQISG
-528 NDEGLLKNNN
+528 
-538 MYYCDVVRG
+538 
-547 TKDLVGPFSGKSELD
+547 
-562 TVYAFNSQ
+562 
-570 EKVEGENN
+570 
-578 NYRIYRKLDQ
+578 I
-588 SLDQIEKNNSIL
+588 
-600 NSSHEKDDASGWDIY
+600 
-615 TIGHMNPV
+615 
-623 KTFETLKNAV
+623 
-633 LVSKGD
+633 
-639 SVKADLNA
+639 
-647 YESSA
+647 
-652 KAVLMS
+652 
-658 DTKTTLNTGES
+658 
-669 DTPEPS
+669 
-675 ESQDPCDENIKL
+675 
-687 TINKVWKDL
+687 
-696 NNFDHS
+696 NFD
-702 RPNSITVTISRTWK
+702 N
-716 DKAGNEKTETVP
+716 ANEVLAV
-728 RYESYKIEGSSDKSK
+728 SNGLIIYKMLKEIE
-743 WQKVIKELPA
+743 
-753 YTTDGDEIYY
+753 
-763 YTYSITEAKVDGYT
+763 
-777 TTIDKSQ
+777 
-784 DGFTFTIT
+784 
-792 NRHFPGLP
+792 
-800 DTGGYGSYL
+800 
-809 IYLIAVL
+809 
-816 LFLVYFV
+816 
-823 MRYKKCKENKKAEKL
+823 

>member
-62 SDREVEQHFE
+62 NDREVEQHFE

-111 VEIPGDFDYWG
+111 VEIPGDFYYWG
-122 IIRHVMIQVFDKDT
+122 IIRYVIMQVFDKAT

-147 SFNSFILKNNG
+147 NFNAFILNNNG
-158 SSNTAS
+158 SCNTAS

-171 IMIENPVVLYYG
+171 VMIENPVVLYYG

-230 KFAILSEVEVYITI
+230 KFAILNEMEIYITI

-254 DYMAIENAIINLQYG
+254 DYMAIENAIINLQDG
-269 FLSEFAQDEVKKKYQ
+269 FLSEFAQNEVKKKYQ
-284 RDIVHNIL
+284 RDLIHNIL

-300 MTEAAAQLGMKESD
+300 MTEAASQLGMKESD

-472 LKKSNISVSL
+472 LKKLYLYDDEHKGEL
-482 IKANRTK
+482 ITTLQMYLRNNQSIKKTAGAMFVHYRT
-489 ITDSNV
+489 
-495 YGISYG
+495 ISYRLE
-501 YDVYAGGAGNDND
+501 
-514 GDAKDGRSGGFVGF
+514 KIKQISGINF
-528 NDEGLLKNNN
+528 
-538 MYYCDVVRG
+538 
-547 TKDLVGPFSGKSELD
+547 
-562 TVYAFNSQ
+562 
-570 EKVEGENN
+570 
-578 NYRIYRKLDQ
+578 
-588 SLDQIEKNNSIL
+588 
-600 NSSHEKDDASGWDIY
+600 DDANEVLAVSNGLIIY
-615 TIGHMNPV
+615 KM
-623 KTFETLKNAV
+623 LK
-633 LVSKGD
+633 
-639 SVKADLNA
+639 
-647 YESSA
+647 E
-652 KAVLMS
+652 
-658 DTKTTLNTGES
+658 
-669 DTPEPS
+669 
-675 ESQDPCDENIKL
+675 
-687 TINKVWKDL
+687 
-696 NNFDHS
+696 
-702 RPNSITVTISRTWK
+702 
-716 DKAGNEKTETVP
+716 
-728 RYESYKIEGSSDKSK
+728 IE
-743 WQKVIKELPA
+743 
-753 YTTDGDEIYY
+753 
-763 YTYSITEAKVDGYT
+763 
-777 TTIDKSQ
+777 
-784 DGFTFTIT
+784 
-792 NRHFPGLP
+792 
-800 DTGGYGSYL
+800 
-809 IYLIAVL
+809 
-816 LFLVYFV
+816 
-823 MRYKKCKENKKAEKL
+823 

>member
-62 SDREVEQHFE
+62 NDREVEQHFE

-111 VEIPGDFDYWG
+111 VEISEDSYYWG
-122 IIRHVMIQVFDKDT
+122 IIRYVIMQVFDKDT

-147 SFNSFILKNNG
+147 NFNTFILNNNG
-158 SSNTAS
+158 SCNTAS

-230 KFAILSEVEVYITI
+230 KFAILNEMEIYITI

-321 HTIKKNVQRKY
+321 HTITKNVQRKY
-332 TKEQLQEVG
+332 TKEQLHEVG

-367 QVDSNQTEL
+367 QVDSDQTEL

-384 VEDVIQRSILY
+384 IEEVIQQSILY

-422 ASRAIKYIDIIRLV
+422 ASQAIKYIEIIRLV

-460 DVTELERYIPET
+460 DVAELERYIPET
-472 LKKSNISVSL
+472 LKKLYLYDDEHKGEL
-482 IKANRTK
+482 ITTLQMYLRNNQSIKKTADAMFVHYRT
-489 ITDSNV
+489 
-495 YGISYG
+495 ISYRLE
-501 YDVYAGGAGNDND
+501 
-514 GDAKDGRSGGFVGF
+514 KIKQISGINF
-528 NDEGLLKNNN
+528 
-538 MYYCDVVRG
+538 
-547 TKDLVGPFSGKSELD
+547 
-562 TVYAFNSQ
+562 
-570 EKVEGENN
+570 
-578 NYRIYRKLDQ
+578 
-588 SLDQIEKNNSIL
+588 
-600 NSSHEKDDASGWDIY
+600 DDANEVLAVSNGLIIY
-615 TIGHMNPV
+615 KM
-623 KTFETLKNAV
+623 LK
-633 LVSKGD
+633 
-639 SVKADLNA
+639 
-647 YESSA
+647 E
-652 KAVLMS
+652 
-658 DTKTTLNTGES
+658 
-669 DTPEPS
+669 
-675 ESQDPCDENIKL
+675 
-687 TINKVWKDL
+687 
-696 NNFDHS
+696 
-702 RPNSITVTISRTWK
+702 
-716 DKAGNEKTETVP
+716 
-728 RYESYKIEGSSDKSK
+728 IE
-743 WQKVIKELPA
+743 
-753 YTTDGDEIYY
+753 
-763 YTYSITEAKVDGYT
+763 
-777 TTIDKSQ
+777 
-784 DGFTFTIT
+784 
-792 NRHFPGLP
+792 
-800 DTGGYGSYL
+800 
-809 IYLIAVL
+809 
-816 LFLVYFV
+816 
-823 MRYKKCKENKKAEKL
+823 

>member
-62 SDREVEQHFE
+62 NDREVEQHFE

-111 VEIPGDFDYWG
+111 VEISEDLHYWG
-122 IIRHVMIQVFDKDT
+122 IIRYVIMQVFDKAT

-147 SFNSFILKNNG
+147 NFNAFILNNNG
-158 SSNTAS
+158 SCNTAS
-164 DIIKFLS
+164 NIIKFLS
-171 IMIENPVVLYYG
+171 VMIENPVVLYYG

-230 KFAILSEVEVYITI
+230 KFAILSEVEIYITI

-321 HTIKKNVQRKY
+321 HTIKKNVQSKY
-332 TKEQLQEVG
+332 TKEQLHEVG
-341 VIVGE
+341 VIEGE
-346 LMYLLPDALIYR
+346 LKHLLPDALIYR

-451 FFQIFGEID
+451 FFQIFGEIE

-472 LKKSNISVSL
+472 LKKLYLYDDEHKGEL
-482 IKANRTK
+482 ITTLQMYLRNNQSIKKTAGAMFVHYRT
-489 ITDSNV
+489 
-495 YGISYG
+495 ISYRLE
-501 YDVYAGGAGNDND
+501 
-514 GDAKDGRSGGFVGF
+514 KIKQISGINF
-528 NDEGLLKNNN
+528 
-538 MYYCDVVRG
+538 
-547 TKDLVGPFSGKSELD
+547 
-562 TVYAFNSQ
+562 
-570 EKVEGENN
+570 
-578 NYRIYRKLDQ
+578 
-588 SLDQIEKNNSIL
+588 
-600 NSSHEKDDASGWDIY
+600 DDANEVLAVSNGLIIY
-615 TIGHMNPV
+615 KM
-623 KTFETLKNAV
+623 LK
-633 LVSKGD
+633 
-639 SVKADLNA
+639 
-647 YESSA
+647 E
-652 KAVLMS
+652 
-658 DTKTTLNTGES
+658 
-669 DTPEPS
+669 
-675 ESQDPCDENIKL
+675 
-687 TINKVWKDL
+687 
-696 NNFDHS
+696 
-702 RPNSITVTISRTWK
+702 
-716 DKAGNEKTETVP
+716 
-728 RYESYKIEGSSDKSK
+728 IE
-743 WQKVIKELPA
+743 
-753 YTTDGDEIYY
+753 
-763 YTYSITEAKVDGYT
+763 
-777 TTIDKSQ
+777 
-784 DGFTFTIT
+784 
-792 NRHFPGLP
+792 
-800 DTGGYGSYL
+800 
-809 IYLIAVL
+809 
-816 LFLVYFV
+816 
-823 MRYKKCKENKKAEKL
+823 

>member
-62 SDREVEQHFE
+62 NDQEVEQHFE

-111 VEIPGDFDYWG
+111 VEISEDSYYWG
-122 IIRHVMIQVFDKDT
+122 IIRYVIMQVFDKAT

-147 SFNSFILKNNG
+147 NFNTFILRNNG

-230 KFAILSEVEVYITI
+230 KFAILSEVEIYITI
-244 TEENRELTEL
+244 TEENRGLTEL

-284 RDIVHNIL
+284 RDLIHNIL

-300 MTEAAAQLGMKESD
+300 MTEAAAQLGMKESH

-321 HTIKKNVQRKY
+321 HTIKNNVQSKY
-332 TKEQLQEVG
+332 TKEQLHEVG
-341 VIVGE
+341 VIEGE
-346 LMYLLPDALIYR
+346 LKHLLPDALIYR

-395 RKKDTDF
+395 RKKDIDF

-422 ASRAIKYIDIIRLV
+422 ASRAIKYIEIIRQV

-472 LKKSNISVSL
+472 LKKLYLYDDEHKGEL
-482 IKANRTK
+482 ITTLQMYLRNNQSIKKTAGAMFVHYRT
-489 ITDSNV
+489 
-495 YGISYG
+495 ISYRLE
-501 YDVYAGGAGNDND
+501 
-514 GDAKDGRSGGFVGF
+514 KI
-528 NDEGLLKNNN
+528 KQI
-538 MYYCDVVRG
+538 
-547 TKDLVGPFSGKSELD
+547 SEIN
-562 TVYAFNSQ
+562 F
-570 EKVEGENN
+570 
-578 NYRIYRKLDQ
+578 
-588 SLDQIEKNNSIL
+588 
-600 NSSHEKDDASGWDIY
+600 DDANEVLAVSNGLIIY
-615 TIGHMNPV
+615 KM
-623 KTFETLKNAV
+623 LK
-633 LVSKGD
+633 
-639 SVKADLNA
+639 
-647 YESSA
+647 
-652 KAVLMS
+652 MMFW
-658 DTKTTLNTGES
+658 
-669 DTPEPS
+669 
-675 ESQDPCDENIKL
+675 I
-687 TINKVWKDL
+687 
-696 NNFDHS
+696 
-702 RPNSITVTISRTWK
+702 
-716 DKAGNEKTETVP
+716 
-728 RYESYKIEGSSDKSK
+728 
-743 WQKVIKELPA
+743 WQ
-753 YTTDGDEIYY
+753 
-763 YTYSITEAKVDGYT
+763 S
-777 TTIDKSQ
+777 
-784 DGFTFTIT
+784 
-792 NRHFPGLP
+792 
-800 DTGGYGSYL
+800 
-809 IYLIAVL
+809 
-816 LFLVYFV
+816 
-823 MRYKKCKENKKAEKL
+823 

>member
-62 SDREVEQHFE
+62 NDREVEQHFE

-111 VEIPGDFDYWG
+111 VEISEDLHYWG
-122 IIRHVMIQVFDKDT
+122 IIRYVIMQVFDKVT

-147 SFNSFILKNNG
+147 NFNAFILNNNG
-158 SSNTAS
+158 LCNTAS
-164 DIIKFLS
+164 NIIKFLS
-171 IMIENPVVLYYG
+171 VMIENPVVLYYG

-195 SKLILSDEIQPYKP
+195 SKLISSYEIQPYKP

-230 KFAILSEVEVYITI
+230 KFAILNEMEIYITI

-300 MTEAAAQLGMKESD
+300 MTEAASQLGMKEND

-472 LKKSNISVSL
+472 LKKLYLYDDEHKGEL
-482 IKANRTK
+482 IT
-489 ITDSNV
+489 TLQM
-495 YGISYG
+495 Y
-501 YDVYAGGAGNDND
+501 
-514 GDAKDGRSGGFVGF
+514 
-528 NDEGLLKNNN
+528 LKNNQSIKKTADE
-538 MYYCDVVRG
+538 MFVHYRTISYRLE
-547 TKDLVGPFSGKSELD
+547 KIKQISGIN
-562 TVYAFNSQ
+562 F
-570 EKVEGENN
+570 
-578 NYRIYRKLDQ
+578 
-588 SLDQIEKNNSIL
+588 
-600 NSSHEKDDASGWDIY
+600 DDANEVLAVSNGLIIY
-615 TIGHMNPV
+615 KM
-623 KTFETLKNAV
+623 LK
-633 LVSKGD
+633 
-639 SVKADLNA
+639 
-647 YESSA
+647 E
-652 KAVLMS
+652 
-658 DTKTTLNTGES
+658 
-669 DTPEPS
+669 
-675 ESQDPCDENIKL
+675 
-687 TINKVWKDL
+687 
-696 NNFDHS
+696 
-702 RPNSITVTISRTWK
+702 
-716 DKAGNEKTETVP
+716 
-728 RYESYKIEGSSDKSK
+728 IE
-743 WQKVIKELPA
+743 
-753 YTTDGDEIYY
+753 
-763 YTYSITEAKVDGYT
+763 
-777 TTIDKSQ
+777 
-784 DGFTFTIT
+784 
-792 NRHFPGLP
+792 
-800 DTGGYGSYL
+800 
-809 IYLIAVL
+809 
-816 LFLVYFV
+816 
-823 MRYKKCKENKKAEKL
+823 

>member
-62 SDREVEQHFE
+62 NDREVEQHFE

-111 VEIPGDFDYWG
+111 VEIPGDLYYWE
-122 IIRHVMIQVFDKDT
+122 IIRYVIMQVFDKDT

-284 RDIVHNIL
+284 RDLIHNIL

-321 HTIKKNVQRKY
+321 HTIKKNVQSKY
-332 TKEQLQEVG
+332 TKEQLHEVG
-341 VIVGE
+341 VIEGE
-346 LMYLLPDALIYR
+346 LKHLLPDALIYR

-422 ASRAIKYIDIIRLV
+422 ASQAIKYIEIIRQV

-472 LKKSNISVSL
+472 LKKLYLYDDEHKGEL
-482 IKANRTK
+482 ITTLQMYLRNNQSIKKTAGAMFVHYRT
-489 ITDSNV
+489 
-495 YGISYG
+495 ISYRLE
-501 YDVYAGGAGNDND
+501 
-514 GDAKDGRSGGFVGF
+514 KIKQISG
-528 NDEGLLKNNN
+528 
-538 MYYCDVVRG
+538 
-547 TKDLVGPFSGKSELD
+547 
-562 TVYAFNSQ
+562 
-570 EKVEGENN
+570 
-578 NYRIYRKLDQ
+578 I
-588 SLDQIEKNNSIL
+588 
-600 NSSHEKDDASGWDIY
+600 
-615 TIGHMNPV
+615 
-623 KTFETLKNAV
+623 
-633 LVSKGD
+633 
-639 SVKADLNA
+639 
-647 YESSA
+647 
-652 KAVLMS
+652 
-658 DTKTTLNTGES
+658 
-669 DTPEPS
+669 
-675 ESQDPCDENIKL
+675 
-687 TINKVWKDL
+687 
-696 NNFDHS
+696 NFD
-702 RPNSITVTISRTWK
+702 N
-716 DKAGNEKTETVP
+716 ANEVLAV
-728 RYESYKIEGSSDKSK
+728 SNGLIIYKMLKEIE
-743 WQKVIKELPA
+743 
-753 YTTDGDEIYY
+753 
-763 YTYSITEAKVDGYT
+763 
-777 TTIDKSQ
+777 
-784 DGFTFTIT
+784 
-792 NRHFPGLP
+792 
-800 DTGGYGSYL
+800 
-809 IYLIAVL
+809 
-816 LFLVYFV
+816 
-823 MRYKKCKENKKAEKL
+823 

>member
-1 MAYTVRKLLESEQ
+1 MGYTVRKLLESEQ

-111 VEIPGDFDYWG
+111 VEISEDSYYWG
-122 IIRHVMIQVFDKDT
+122 IIRYVIMQVFDKDT

-147 SFNSFILKNNG
+147 NFNTFILRNNG

-183 NLNCMVS
+183 NLNCMAS

-230 KFAILSEVEVYITI
+230 KFAILNEMEIYITI

-284 RDIVHNIL
+284 RDLIHNIL

-321 HTIKKNVQRKY
+321 HTITKNVQRKY
-332 TKEQLQEVG
+332 TKEQLHEVG
-341 VIVGE
+341 VIEGE
-346 LMYLLPDALIYR
+346 LMHLLPDALIYR

-472 LKKSNISVSL
+472 LKKLYLYDDEHKGEL
-482 IKANRTK
+482 ITTLQMYLRNKQSIRKTADEMFVHYRT
-489 ITDSNV
+489 
-495 YGISYG
+495 ISYRLE
-501 YDVYAGGAGNDND
+501 
-514 GDAKDGRSGGFVGF
+514 KIKQISG
-528 NDEGLLKNNN
+528 
-538 MYYCDVVRG
+538 
-547 TKDLVGPFSGKSELD
+547 
-562 TVYAFNSQ
+562 
-570 EKVEGENN
+570 
-578 NYRIYRKLDQ
+578 I
-588 SLDQIEKNNSIL
+588 
-600 NSSHEKDDASGWDIY
+600 
-615 TIGHMNPV
+615 
-623 KTFETLKNAV
+623 
-633 LVSKGD
+633 
-639 SVKADLNA
+639 
-647 YESSA
+647 
-652 KAVLMS
+652 
-658 DTKTTLNTGES
+658 
-669 DTPEPS
+669 
-675 ESQDPCDENIKL
+675 
-687 TINKVWKDL
+687 
-696 NNFDHS
+696 NFD
-702 RPNSITVTISRTWK
+702 N
-716 DKAGNEKTETVP
+716 ANEVLAV
-728 RYESYKIEGSSDKSK
+728 SNGLIIYKMLKEIE
-743 WQKVIKELPA
+743 
-753 YTTDGDEIYY
+753 
-763 YTYSITEAKVDGYT
+763 
-777 TTIDKSQ
+777 
-784 DGFTFTIT
+784 
-792 NRHFPGLP
+792 
-800 DTGGYGSYL
+800 
-809 IYLIAVL
+809 
-816 LFLVYFV
+816 
-823 MRYKKCKENKKAEKL
+823 

>member
-111 VEIPGDFDYWG
+111 VEISEDSYYWG
-122 IIRHVMIQVFDKDT
+122 IIRYVMIQVFDKDT

-147 SFNSFILKNNG
+147 SFNTFILKNNG

-183 NLNCMVS
+183 DLNCMVS

-230 KFAILSEVEVYITI
+230 KFAILSEVEIYITI

-269 FLSEFAQDEVKKKYQ
+269 FLSEFVQDEVKKKYQ

-300 MTEAAAQLGMKESD
+300 MTEAASQLGMKESD

-332 TKEQLQEVG
+332 TKEQLHEVG

-415 LKESYHE
+415 LKESYQE

-436 TGDKNKSVVHYSNLG
+436 TGDKNKSVVHYSSLG

-472 LKKSNISVSL
+472 LKKLYLYDDEHKGEL
-482 IKANRTK
+482 ITTLQMYLRNNQSIKKTADAMFVHYRT
-489 ITDSNV
+489 
-495 YGISYG
+495 ISYRLE
-501 YDVYAGGAGNDND
+501 
-514 GDAKDGRSGGFVGF
+514 KIKQISG
-528 NDEGLLKNNN
+528 
-538 MYYCDVVRG
+538 
-547 TKDLVGPFSGKSELD
+547 
-562 TVYAFNSQ
+562 
-570 EKVEGENN
+570 
-578 NYRIYRKLDQ
+578 I
-588 SLDQIEKNNSIL
+588 
-600 NSSHEKDDASGWDIY
+600 
-615 TIGHMNPV
+615 
-623 KTFETLKNAV
+623 
-633 LVSKGD
+633 
-639 SVKADLNA
+639 
-647 YESSA
+647 
-652 KAVLMS
+652 
-658 DTKTTLNTGES
+658 
-669 DTPEPS
+669 
-675 ESQDPCDENIKL
+675 
-687 TINKVWKDL
+687 
-696 NNFDHS
+696 NFD
-702 RPNSITVTISRTWK
+702 N
-716 DKAGNEKTETVP
+716 ANEVLAV
-728 RYESYKIEGSSDKSK
+728 SNGLIIYKMLKEIE
-743 WQKVIKELPA
+743 
-753 YTTDGDEIYY
+753 
-763 YTYSITEAKVDGYT
+763 
-777 TTIDKSQ
+777 
-784 DGFTFTIT
+784 
-792 NRHFPGLP
+792 
-800 DTGGYGSYL
+800 
-809 IYLIAVL
+809 
-816 LFLVYFV
+816 
-823 MRYKKCKENKKAEKL
+823 

>member
-51 LITSFQVYLSC
+51 LITSFPVYLSC
-62 SDREVEQHFE
+62 NDQEVEQHFE

-111 VEIPGDFDYWG
+111 VEISEDSYYWG
-122 IIRHVMIQVFDKDT
+122 IIRYVIMQVFDKAT

-147 SFNSFILKNNG
+147 NFNTFILRNNG

-230 KFAILSEVEVYITI
+230 KFAILSEVEIYITI
-244 TEENRELTEL
+244 TEENRGLTEL

-284 RDIVHNIL
+284 RDLIHNIL

-300 MTEAAAQLGMKESD
+300 MTEAAAQLGMKESH

-321 HTIKKNVQRKY
+321 HTIKNNVQSKY
-332 TKEQLQEVG
+332 TKEQLHEVG
-341 VIVGE
+341 VIEGE
-346 LMYLLPDALIYR
+346 LKHLLPDALIYR

-402 QIGIGKSVEGYQR
+402 QIGIGKSVKGYQR

-422 ASRAIKYIDIIRLV
+422 ASRAIKYIEIIRQV

-472 LKKSNISVSL
+472 LKKLYLYDDEHKGEL
-482 IKANRTK
+482 ITTLQMYLRNNQSIKKTAGAMFVHYRT
-489 ITDSNV
+489 
-495 YGISYG
+495 ISYRLE
-501 YDVYAGGAGNDND
+501 
-514 GDAKDGRSGGFVGF
+514 KI
-528 NDEGLLKNNN
+528 KQI
-538 MYYCDVVRG
+538 
-547 TKDLVGPFSGKSELD
+547 SEIN
-562 TVYAFNSQ
+562 F
-570 EKVEGENN
+570 
-578 NYRIYRKLDQ
+578 
-588 SLDQIEKNNSIL
+588 
-600 NSSHEKDDASGWDIY
+600 DDANEVLAVSNGLIIY
-615 TIGHMNPV
+615 KM
-623 KTFETLKNAV
+623 LK
-633 LVSKGD
+633 
-639 SVKADLNA
+639 
-647 YESSA
+647 E
-652 KAVLMS
+652 
-658 DTKTTLNTGES
+658 
-669 DTPEPS
+669 
-675 ESQDPCDENIKL
+675 
-687 TINKVWKDL
+687 
-696 NNFDHS
+696 
-702 RPNSITVTISRTWK
+702 
-716 DKAGNEKTETVP
+716 
-728 RYESYKIEGSSDKSK
+728 IE
-743 WQKVIKELPA
+743 
-753 YTTDGDEIYY
+753 
-763 YTYSITEAKVDGYT
+763 
-777 TTIDKSQ
+777 
-784 DGFTFTIT
+784 
-792 NRHFPGLP
+792 
-800 DTGGYGSYL
+800 
-809 IYLIAVL
+809 
-816 LFLVYFV
+816 
-823 MRYKKCKENKKAEKL
+823 

>member
-111 VEIPGDFDYWG
+111 VEISEDSYYWG
-122 IIRHVMIQVFDKDT
+122 IIRYVMIQVFDKDT

-147 SFNSFILKNNG
+147 SFNTFILKNNG

-183 NLNCMVS
+183 DLNCMVS

-230 KFAILSEVEVYITI
+230 KFAILSEVEIYITI

-269 FLSEFAQDEVKKKYQ
+269 FLSEFAQNEVKKTYQ
-284 RDIVHNIL
+284 RDLIHNIL

-321 HTIKKNVQRKY
+321 HTITKNVQRKY
-332 TKEQLQEVG
+332 TKEQLHEVG
-341 VIVGE
+341 VIEGE
-346 LMYLLPDALIYR
+346 LMHLLPDALIYR

-367 QVDSNQTEL
+367 QVDSDQTEL

-384 VEDVIQRSILY
+384 IEEVIQRSILY

-451 FFQIFGEID
+451 FFQIFGKVD
-460 DVTELERYIPET
+460 DMTELERCIPET
-472 LKKSNISVSL
+472 LKKLYLYDDEHKGEL
-482 IKANRTK
+482 ITTLQMYLRNNQSIKKTADAMFVHYRT
-489 ITDSNV
+489 
-495 YGISYG
+495 ISYRLE
-501 YDVYAGGAGNDND
+501 
-514 GDAKDGRSGGFVGF
+514 KIKQISG
-528 NDEGLLKNNN
+528 
-538 MYYCDVVRG
+538 
-547 TKDLVGPFSGKSELD
+547 
-562 TVYAFNSQ
+562 
-570 EKVEGENN
+570 
-578 NYRIYRKLDQ
+578 I
-588 SLDQIEKNNSIL
+588 
-600 NSSHEKDDASGWDIY
+600 
-615 TIGHMNPV
+615 
-623 KTFETLKNAV
+623 
-633 LVSKGD
+633 
-639 SVKADLNA
+639 
-647 YESSA
+647 
-652 KAVLMS
+652 
-658 DTKTTLNTGES
+658 
-669 DTPEPS
+669 
-675 ESQDPCDENIKL
+675 
-687 TINKVWKDL
+687 
-696 NNFDHS
+696 NFD
-702 RPNSITVTISRTWK
+702 N
-716 DKAGNEKTETVP
+716 ANEVLAV
-728 RYESYKIEGSSDKSK
+728 SNGLIIYKMLKEIE
-743 WQKVIKELPA
+743 
-753 YTTDGDEIYY
+753 
-763 YTYSITEAKVDGYT
+763 
-777 TTIDKSQ
+777 
-784 DGFTFTIT
+784 
-792 NRHFPGLP
+792 
-800 DTGGYGSYL
+800 
-809 IYLIAVL
+809 
-816 LFLVYFV
+816 
-823 MRYKKCKENKKAEKL
+823 